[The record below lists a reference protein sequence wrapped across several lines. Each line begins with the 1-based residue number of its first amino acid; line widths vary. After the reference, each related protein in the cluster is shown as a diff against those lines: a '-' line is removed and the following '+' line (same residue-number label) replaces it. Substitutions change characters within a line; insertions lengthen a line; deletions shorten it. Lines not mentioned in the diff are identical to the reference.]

1 MRDGLKLSL
10 KKIVISARTALV
22 MKHSLLF
29 ISLFWVFSLT
39 SCEFFA
45 SPETKTRE
53 LVEEELS
60 AIDWNEVDQYPLF
73 AACEESSSK
82 PEQQSCFEQN
92 LVLHLSMSLQD
103 FEFQSEESLS
113 DTLYVDFMVDNQG
126 RISVVSMDKNAGF
139 SKQNPEFERIVS
151 RSLRSLPKLEPAIKR
166 GIPVSSRFRIP
177 LVLQT
182 DE

>member
-1 MRDGLKLSL
+1 MKVSL
-10 KKIVISARTALV
+10 RLI
-22 MKHSLLF
+22 LF
-29 ISLFWVFSLT
+29 LWVFSLA

-53 LVEEELS
+53 LVEEELR
-60 AIDWNEVDQYPLF
+60 AIDWNEVDQDPLF
-73 AACEESSSK
+73 AACEESASK
-82 PEQQSCFEQN
+82 PEQQNCFEKN

-103 FEFQSEESLS
+103 FEFQSEQVLA

-126 RISVVSMDKNAGF
+126 RISVVSMDKNAAF
-139 SKQNPEFERIVS
+139 SKENPEFERIVS
-151 RSLRSLPKLEPAIKR
+151 RSLRSLPRLEPAIKR

-177 LVLQT
+177 LVLST